1 MALDRYYVDSRL
13 VVRAN
18 ITRFVAGPFD
28 TELAA
33 RQWLDTYLE
42 AKADELMRML
52 VGITERQIANQEAM
66 TLCADTS
73 KES

>member
-1 MALDRYYVDSRL
+1 MAFERYYVDPRL
-13 VVRAN
+13 VVRTN
-18 ITRFVAGPFD
+18 IARFVAGPFD
-28 TELAA
+28 TELDA
-33 RQWLDTYLE
+33 RQWLDAYFET
-42 AKADELMRML
+42 KADELMRML